1 VMMLQ
6 SIWVISE
13 GDEVVQALITIAT
26 DESFNS
32 ELIKGSCGES
42 LASIWIRTG
51 EIDFELLSQLEGT
64 ALNEAIGLI
73 RESRADWYYDFLA
86 LS

>member
-1 VMMLQ
+1 MMLQ